1 MTLKLET
8 LSIDEIVVLLDQ
20 QQLTSEGLVNYY
32 LNQIKQYDK
41 KYNSVAIINENAI
54 NDAQTLDLERK
65 KGHKRSSLHG
75 IPILI
80 KDNIVTAT
88 MPTTANSMAL
98 HDLVGHTD
106 APLVQQLKEKG
117 VIILGKTNLSEFAYF
132 MSYDQMPSGYGSLHG
147 QVVHPYDPRI
157 DPLGSSTG
165 SAVSVAANLI
175 HLSIGTETN
184 GSLMAPA
191 LQCGIVAIK
200 PSIGLVDGDL
210 IIPISKRQDVA
221 GPMGKTLSDCVYLL
235 SLMSRNQ
242 VDYSS
247 FLNKRT
253 KHLSIGFINYENSP
267 YDDEE
272 LEILKKAKEIY
283 LSEGYQ
289 IKELSFILEDLE
301 NHLTLEYEFK
311 NDLNH
316 FLADKRISSS
326 MKSLNQI
333 IEFNL
338 EDKKNRMKYG
348 QSILTSSQQKGS
360 LMDYNY
366 KALIEK
372 QEKQLSKY
380 QNLLDDV
387 DLIISTRRTSYAPML
402 GLPSISIPAKPMLD
416 LTPRSLIF
424 VSRRFDEDKL
434 IEISYLYE
442 QKTNY
447 RYQHIKKR

>member
-1 MTLKLET
+1 MTFKLET

-20 QQLTSEGLVNYY
+20 QQLTSEDLVNYY

-41 KYNSVAIINENAI
+41 KYNSVAIINEYAI

-65 KGHKRSSLHG
+65 EGHKRSRLHG

-200 PSIGLVDGDL
+200 PSLGLVDGDL
-210 IIPISKRQDVA
+210 ILPISKRQDVA
-221 GPMGKTLSDCVYLL
+221 GPMGRTLSDCVHLL
-235 SLMSRNQ
+235 TLMSKNNR
-242 VDYSS
+242 DYQS
-247 FLNKRT
+247 FLKT
-253 KHLSIGFINYENSP
+253 KTKDLKIGFIQYENSP
-267 YDDEE
+267 YSDEE
-272 LEILKKAKEIY
+272 INILKKAKEIY

-360 LMDYNY
+360 LMDDNY

-380 QNLLDDV
+380 ENLLDDV

-447 RYQHIKKR
+447 RYQHTEIQ

>member
-20 QQLTSEGLVNYY
+20 QQLTSEDLVNYY

-191 LQCGIVAIK
+191 KQCGIVAIK